1 MNTKPLMLTLTSA
14 AVLFCALGTLPVSA
28 QPAVPPLVQTYQP
41 LSDQQLDQLLGP
53 IALYPDPLLGEIL
66 PAAAFPTQI
75 VLADRYLASG
85 GDPNSIDQQPWDASV
100 LAVAH
105 YPTVLKYLDDNLA
118 WTTVLGQAFINQQQQ
133 VIESIQRLRLSA
145 QNFGNL
151 ESTPQQQV
159 VDDNGDVE
167 ILPTDPDVI
176 YIPVYLPQYVYYQT
190 GYGPGFGIGC
200 AIGPWLNCDFDWVH
214 HNLRHWDRDHERPAN
229 WWHERPDQ
237 RQASLASQTTNWHPE
252 THRTVGL
259 PNRNDHGWN
268 TQLPGSPAP
277 AQFQTGSAQARERQ
291 QQIQEQLQQR
301 MQQVQQQIQ
310 QRNPGVFNGRLP
322 APVSRPDANN
332 GAFAGNDSSRD
343 TRTFSDR
350 GQQSMG
356 TYTRPE
362 PVQTHVEPPQV
373 HVEAPQPRV
382 EAPEPAPRP
391 APVAESGGGGGA
403 SHDSSRR

>member
-1 MNTKPLMLTLTSA
+1 
-14 AVLFCALGTLPVSA
+14 
-28 QPAVPPLVQTYQP
+28 
-41 LSDQQLDQLLGP
+41 
-53 IALYPDPLLGEIL
+53 
-66 PAAAFPTQI
+66 
-75 VLADRYLASG
+75 
-85 GDPNSIDQQPWDASV
+85 
-100 LAVAH
+100 
-105 YPTVLKYLDDNLA
+105 
-118 WTTVLGQAFINQQQQ
+118 VLGQAFVNQQQQ

-176 YIPVYLPQYVYYQT
+176 YVPVYLPQYVYYQS
-190 GYGPGFGIGC
+190 GYVPGFGIGC
-200 AIGPWLNCDFDWVH
+200 AIGPWLTCDFDWVH
-214 HNLRHWDRDHERPAN
+214 HNLRHWDRSHGRPAN

-237 RQASLASQTTNWHPE
+237 RQASLASQTTNWRPE
-252 THRTVGL
+252 NHRTVGL

-268 TQLPGSPAP
+268 NQPAGSPAP
-277 AQFQTGSAQARERQ
+277 SQFQTPLAQARERQ
-291 QQIQEQLQQR
+291 LQIQQQLQQR
-301 MQQVQQQIQ
+301 IQQNQQQFQ
-310 QRNPGVFNGRLP
+310 QRNPGVFNGHLP

-332 GAFAGNDSSRD
+332 GAFAGNNSTRD

-362 PVQTHVEPPQV
+362 PAQTHVEPPQV

-382 EAPEPAPRP
+382 EAPAPAPRP
-391 APVAESGGGGGA
+391 APAAESSGGGGA
-403 SHDSSRR
+403 SHEPSRR

>member
-1 MNTKPLMLTLTSA
+1 MKTKPLMLTLTSA
-14 AVLFCALGTLPVSA
+14 AVLFCSLGALPVSA
-28 QPAVPPLVQTYQP
+28 QPAVPPLVPVYQP

-85 GDPNSIDQQPWDASV
+85 ADPNSIDQQPWDASV
-100 LAVAH
+100 LSLAH

-118 WTTVLGQAFINQQQQ
+118 WTTVLGEAFINQQQQ
-133 VIESIQRLRLSA
+133 VMESIQRLRLSA

-190 GYGPGFGIGC
+190 GYGIGFGAAC
-200 AIGPWLNCDFDWVH
+200 TIGPWLSCDFDWVH
-214 HNLRHWDRDHERPAN
+214 HDLRHWDRGHQRPAN

-237 RQASLASQTTNWHPE
+237 RQASLASQTTNWRPE

-268 TQLPGSPAP
+268 NAPAPSPAP
-277 AQFQTGSAQARERQ
+277 GQFQTGLAQARERQ
-291 QQIQEQLQQR
+291 QQIQQQLQQR
-301 MQQVQQQIQ
+301 SQQIREQIQ
-310 QRNPGVFNGRLP
+310 QRNPGVFNGQVPVP
-322 APVSRPDANN
+322 AFRPEPNN
-332 GAFAGNDSSRD
+332 GAFVGNESSRD
-343 TRTFSDR
+343 ARNFSDR
-350 GQQSMG
+350 GQQSME
-356 TYTRPE
+356 TVTRP
-362 PVQTHVEPPQV
+362 EPPQV

-382 EAPEPAPRP
+382 EAPAPPP
-391 APVAESGGGGGA
+391 APVSGGGEESTRG
-403 SHDSSRR
+403 SSRR